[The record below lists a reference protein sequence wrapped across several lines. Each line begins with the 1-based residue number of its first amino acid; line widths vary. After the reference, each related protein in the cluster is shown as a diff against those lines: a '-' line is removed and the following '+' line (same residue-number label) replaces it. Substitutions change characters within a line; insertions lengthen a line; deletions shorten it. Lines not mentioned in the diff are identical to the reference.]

1 MADVASVDS
10 AANML
15 RFFVFVANSFSVLV
29 SVLMNQFSFRG
40 SFVSCIALSLW
51 LIGSS
56 VQADGLQ
63 YPLTAASSPD
73 GKTLF
78 VADLNQPG
86 VWKLSD
92 GKLSLFFQ
100 ASKKFRTPLN
110 RIRCIGVDHQGKL
123 LAGDSSTREVFRF
136 DDEGK
141 PQPLTAGGIGIPM
154 DLVAD
159 QDGNIFVTD
168 LELHWIWK
176 IAVGASKAEKF
187 AEVAAPHGIT
197 IDGDKNLWVVSHGK
211 NAVVKVTPEGKVETV
226 VEGRPFQF
234 PHEIQLG
241 KDKTAYVTD
250 GYGKCVWK
258 IPPGG
263 KPTKLVEGE
272 PLKNPVGLAWQGETL
287 LVIDPHS
294 KGIFSIGTDGKL
306 SPVVASAEK

>member
-1 MADVASVDS
+1 MLSLLLVASTT
-10 AANML
+10 
-15 RFFVFVANSFSVLV
+15 R
-29 SVLMNQFSFRG
+29 
-40 SFVSCIALSLW
+40 
-51 LIGSS
+51 
-56 VQADGLQ
+56 ADGLQ
-63 YPLTAASSPD
+63 YPLSAVSSSD

-78 VADLNQPG
+78 IADRNQPG
-86 VWKLSD
+86 VWKLID
-92 GKLSLFFQ
+92 GKLSLHFQ

-110 RIRCIGVDHQGKL
+110 AVRCIAIDHQGKL

-136 DDEGK
+136 DDEGR

-154 DLVAD
+154 DLVD
-159 QDGNIFVTD
+159 DGQGNIFVTD

-176 IAVGASKAEKF
+176 IAAGTKKAEKF

-197 IDGDKNLWVVSHGK
+197 IDADKNLWVVSHGK
-211 NAVVKVTPEGKVETV
+211 NAVVKVTHEGKVETV

-234 PHEIQLG
+234 PHEIELG

-272 PLKNPVGLAWQGETL
+272 PLKNPVGLTWQGETL

-294 KGIFSIGTDGKL
+294 KQVYSIGSDNKL
-306 SPVVASAEK
+306 SPVAAAVEK

>member
-1 MADVASVDS
+1 
-10 AANML
+10 
-15 RFFVFVANSFSVLV
+15 
-29 SVLMNQFSFRG
+29 MNQFSFRG
-40 SFVSCIALSLW
+40 GIVFCIALSLW
-51 LIGSS
+51 LSSSS
-56 VQADGLQ
+56 VYADGLQ
-63 YPLTAASSPD
+63 YPLTAVASPD

-136 DDEGK
+136 DGEGK

-159 QDGNIFVTD
+159 PDGNIFVTD

-197 IDGDKNLWVVSHGK
+197 IDADKNLWVVSHGK

-234 PHEIQLG
+234 PHEIELG

-272 PLKNPVGLAWQGETL
+272 PLKNPVGLTWQGETL

-306 SPVVASAEK
+306 SPVTASTEK